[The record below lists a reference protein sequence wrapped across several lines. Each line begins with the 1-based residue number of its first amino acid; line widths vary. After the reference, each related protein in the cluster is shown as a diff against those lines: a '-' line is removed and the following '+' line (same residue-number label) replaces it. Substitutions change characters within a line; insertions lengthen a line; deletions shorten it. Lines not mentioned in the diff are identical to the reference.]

1 MTTKSILKHPY
12 WLPPKNEN
20 DNPHYEQ
27 FCNMAMRAF
36 TRWREDA
43 YALGV
48 ISADEYKR
56 YLNGGVEDIPGS
68 STVKISADKTE
79 EWLSKVREWFERS
92 RWSPRAMT
100 TKRVAFQGT
109 PEAENRH
116 VKVRFPLPLVDPPEY
131 HPNRR

>member
-12 WLPPKNEN
+12 WLPPENEN

-27 FCNMAMRAF
+27 FCKMAMRAF

-43 YALGV
+43 
-48 ISADEYKR
+48 

-68 STVKISADKTE
+68 STVKISADQTE
-79 EWLSKVREWFERS
+79 EWLSNVREWFERT
-92 RWSPRAMT
+92 RWSPRVMT
-100 TKRVAFQGT
+100 TKRVAFQVT

-116 VKVRFPLPLVDPPEY
+116 VKARFPLPLVDPPEC
-131 HPNRR
+131 HPNQR

>member
-12 WLPPKNEN
+12 WLPPENEN

-27 FCNMAMRAF
+27 FCKMAMRAF

-48 ISADEYKR
+48 ISADEYKT

-68 STVKISADKTE
+68 STVKISADHRRIPIE
-79 EWLSKVREWFERS
+79 REGMVRENPLESSSHDHPTGGLWLF
-92 RWSPRAMT
+92 
-100 TKRVAFQGT
+100 RVL
-109 PEAENRH
+109 R
-116 VKVRFPLPLVDPPEY
+116 VPL
-131 HPNRR
+131 RRRIDM